1 MIRASHDQQKL
12 WKECENL
19 SGKGKSLSRI
29 TATMSWQTTTFSFK
43 MFWTESTPLWWW
55 RIIQMT
61 RRSQTKL
68 IHEGQ
73 YAAEVDVQLIE
84 EEDAWSPYLSLK
96 DAKKLDEVRQALR
109 REDIRR
115 ASELARVFELTPVRP

>member
-1 MIRASHDQQKL
+1 LANDNIFVQDVLDGIDA
-12 WKECENL
+12 
-19 SGKGKSLSRI
+19 
-29 TATMSWQTTTFSFK
+29 
-43 MFWTESTPLWWW
+43 LWWW
-55 RIIQMT
+55 RIIPTT

-84 EEDAWSPYLSLK
+84 EEDAWSPYLSLE